1 MIAKPEFP
9 IMVKVWAG
17 KSRHDFRY
25 IRRSLPSL
33 LNSDLPAEAMVIL
46 INDRSL
52 DPRVQPFLEQ
62 CRDSDPRVAVW
73 LNEERLGPNK
83 GQEVNFAKLVDQFP
97 DAPHYVICDDDIIYH
112 PGWLQRLIAVRHDAE
127 EAGLRGVFTA
137 LNVPFRP
144 AFDEKKLPTSE
155 VLIKE
160 RQAALNW
167 LIPRDVY
174 GEVGPFQDK
183 GIAYDT
189 EYCDRMAALNLPVI
203 CMKPSHVQNI
213 GYVGAYQFDD
223 RYTAPDYVGERDF
236 YLRSRDVWYSTRRV
250 CLNAARRV
258 KHTLLGS
265 GNDDT

>member
-1 MIAKPEFP
+1 MTTASVFP

-33 LNSDLPAEAMVIL
+33 LNSDLPPEAVVVL

-52 DPRVQPFLEQ
+52 DTRVQPFLEQ
-62 CRDSDPRVAVW
+62 CQASDSRVRIW
-73 LNEERLGPNK
+73 LNEEQLGPNR
-83 GQEVNFAKLVDQFP
+83 GQAVSFQRLAKEFP

-112 PGWLQRLIAVRHDAE
+112 PGWLQRLIMVRHEAE

-144 AFDEKKLPTSE
+144 AFDAKTLPTSE

-167 LIPRDVY
+167 LIPRNIY
-174 GEVGPFQDK
+174 EEVGPFQDK
-183 GIAYDT
+183 GIAYDS
-189 EYCDRMAALNLPVI
+189 EYCNRMAALNLPVI
-203 CMKPSHVQNI
+203 CMKPSYVQNI
-213 GYVGAYQFDD
+213 GYLGAYQFDD
-223 RYTAPDYVGERDF
+223 TYTAPDYVGHRDF
-236 YLRSRDVWYSTRRV
+236 YLRGRDVWYRTRRT
-250 CLNAARRV
+250 CLSAARSV
-258 KHTLLGS
+258 KHALLGS
-265 GNDDT
+265 Q